1 MNLEQPTAI
10 EVKNLSFGYEADAEL
25 FFKQFSLSI
34 SKGERFG
41 LLGPNG
47 AGKTTLMNLLTGV
60 LLPKQG
66 NILISGES
74 IVQQPILA
82 KMKFGL
88 VPQAH
93 SLYPELTAMENLNFF
108 GAWSGVKQ
116 RDIETRAKH
125 FLEKMGLWESRNKL
139 VLKFSGGMKSRLNL
153 AVGVIHEPEILFLD
167 EPTSAVDV
175 QSRHAILSFLRTLNN
190 AGTTLVYTSHLLSE
204 AEQLCTRIAL
214 IDEAK
219 IIAEGTVQELLKA
232 SGKENLETLFLSL
245 TGRNFRDS

>member
-93 SLYPELTAMENLNFF
+93 
-108 GAWSGVKQ
+108 
-116 RDIETRAKH
+116 
-125 FLEKMGLWESRNKL
+125 
-139 VLKFSGGMKSRLNL
+139 
-153 AVGVIHEPEILFLD
+153 
-167 EPTSAVDV
+167 
-175 QSRHAILSFLRTLNN
+175 
-190 AGTTLVYTSHLLSE
+190 
-204 AEQLCTRIAL
+204 
-214 IDEAK
+214 
-219 IIAEGTVQELLKA
+219 
-232 SGKENLETLFLSL
+232 
-245 TGRNFRDS
+245 